1 MSTGYEL
8 INQSKKEKI
17 SFYHLPVSTKNEIAG
32 NPVSASIVSWYI
44 LNNQGDEIQFVS
56 DTHDD
61 WPFSSGVRGDHENYA
76 DQTELLITKLIS
88 LGILQDNGISYQDE
102 DDPENVYIRAI
113 SNVWLNQK
121 T

>member
-8 INQSKKEKI
+8 INQTKKEKI
-17 SFYHLPVSTKNEIAG
+17 SFYHLPVSTINEISG
-32 NPVSASIVSWYI
+32 NPVSASIVTWYM

-56 DTHDD
+56 DTNND
-61 WPFSSGVRGDHENYA
+61 WPFSSGIRGDQENYQ
-76 DQTELLITKLIS
+76 DKTDSLITKLINM
-88 LGILQDNGISYQDE
+88 GILKDNGIAYQDE
-102 DDPENVYIRAI
+102 DDPKNVYIRAI